1 MLGTGTFLRR
11 LTQFGFEFQTTRHSR
26 TTKKQKKTQRRREK
40 KETETNTSYQVWFEE
55 YCAVVGFIRADVRLT
70 PIDLRLNHHH
80 HGRLRQRIRKG
91 KQ

>member
-1 MLGTGTFLRR
+1 M
-11 LTQFGFEFQTTRHSR
+11 TQFGFEFQTKHDTGQR
-26 TTKKQKKTQRRREK
+26 KNKKKTQRRREK